1 MRPSPNADAINKTQI
16 MAVMI
21 HIITVTGSISRNI
34 TPDAAAKVT
43 FSVIRQPVAPYG
55 QWR

>member
-1 MRPSPNADAINKTQI
+1 MRPSLNADAINKTQI

-34 TPDAAAKVT
+34 APDV
-43 FSVIRQPVAPYG
+43 R
-55 QWR
+55 R